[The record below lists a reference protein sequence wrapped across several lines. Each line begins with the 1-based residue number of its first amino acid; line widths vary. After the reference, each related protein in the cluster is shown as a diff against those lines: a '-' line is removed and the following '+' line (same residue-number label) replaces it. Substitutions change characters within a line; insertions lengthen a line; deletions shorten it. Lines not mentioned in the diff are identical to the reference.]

1 MTDEEMRDVCFNAL
15 KGVGD
20 DSRGAIPDERER
32 LSLVVRR
39 RLSVKEEA
47 MIPGG
52 ACDIR
57 RTTEAAM
64 RWAKALRWLRPELH
78 EFAMEEM
85 SS

>member
-1 MTDEEMRDVCFNAL
+1 MTDEEMRAVCLNAL

-20 DSRGAIPDERER
+20 ESRGVIPDERQR

-39 RLSVKEEA
+39 KLSAKEEA

-57 RTTEAAM
+57 RTVEAAQ
-64 RWAKALRWLRPELH
+64 RWAKALRWLRPEFH
-78 EFAMEEM
+78 EIAMDEM
-85 SS
+85 SA